1 MADRQLLTEME
12 KLRILV
18 VDDEEEIR
26 NLLQGI
32 LRDIGI
38 VRVHL
43 AENGE
48 VAWQRL
54 SRSELDYDLVISD
67 WLMPRMDGLELLKK
81 MRQCGSKTPFMM
93 LTVKVTVEAV
103 AAAKAAGV
111 KKGVVMKS
119 LRAALLGRLQGPD
132 LITTWSLLAR
142 IGEDLPRLP
151 RCLG

>member
-1 MADRQLLTEME
+1 MADRQLLAEME

-26 NLLQGI
+26 NLLQGV

-43 AENGE
+43 AENGAM
-48 VAWQRL
+48 AWRRL

-67 WLMPRMDGLELLKK
+67 WLMPRMDGLELLNK
-81 MRQCGSKTPFMM
+81 MRKCGSKTPFMM
-93 LTVKVTVEAV
+93 LTVKVTVESV

-111 KKGVVMKS
+111 TIYLAKPFTYSDFSKKISALAK
-119 LRAALLGRLQGPD
+119 RIIKDKAASRH
-132 LITTWSLLAR
+132 LIN
-142 IGEDLPRLP
+142 
-151 RCLG
+151 

>member
-1 MADRQLLTEME
+1 MADRQLLAEME

-26 NLLQGI
+26 NLLQGV

-43 AENGE
+43 AENGAM
-48 VAWQRL
+48 AWQRL

-67 WLMPRMDGLELLKK
+67 WLMPRMDGLELLNK
-81 MRQCGSKTPFMM
+81 MRKCGSKTPFMM
-93 LTVKVTVEAV
+93 LTVKVTVESV

-111 KKGVVMKS
+111 TIYLAKPFTYSDFSKKISALAK
-119 LRAALLGRLQGPD
+119 RIIKDKAASCH
-132 LITTWSLLAR
+132 LIN
-142 IGEDLPRLP
+142 
-151 RCLG
+151 

>member
-1 MADRQLLTEME
+1 MSDPELLAEME

-26 NLLQGI
+26 DLLQEI

-48 VAWQRL
+48 MAWQRL

-67 WLMPRMDGLELLKK
+67 WLMPRMDGLELLQK
-81 MRQCGSKTPFMM
+81 MRQWGSETPFMM
-93 LTVKVTVEAV
+93 LTVKVTGEAV
-103 AAAKAAGV
+103 AAAKEAGV
-111 KKGVVMKS
+111 TLYVAKPFTYGDFSKKISALAKQIIENK
-119 LRAALLGRLQGPD
+119 AA
-132 LITTWSLLAR
+132 A
-142 IGEDLPRLP
+142 
-151 RCLG
+151 

>member
-1 MADRQLLTEME
+1 MSDPELLAEME

-26 NLLQGI
+26 DLLQEI

-48 VAWQRL
+48 MAWQRL

-67 WLMPRMDGLELLKK
+67 WLMPRMDGLQLLQK
-81 MRQCGSKTPFMM
+81 MRQWGSETPFMM
-93 LTVKVTVEAV
+93 LTVKVTGEAV
-103 AAAKAAGV
+103 AAAKEAGV
-111 KKGVVMKS
+111 TLYVAKPFTYGDFSKKISALAKQIIENK
-119 LRAALLGRLQGPD
+119 AA
-132 LITTWSLLAR
+132 A
-142 IGEDLPRLP
+142 
-151 RCLG
+151 

>member
-1 MADRQLLTEME
+1 MVDRQLLAEME

-26 NLLQGI
+26 NLLQGV

-43 AENGE
+43 AENGAM
-48 VAWQRL
+48 AWQRL

-67 WLMPRMDGLELLKK
+67 WLMPRMDGLELLNK
-81 MRQCGSKTPFMM
+81 MRKCGSKTPFMM
-93 LTVKVTVEAV
+93 LTVKVTVESV

-111 KKGVVMKS
+111 TIYLAKPFTYSDFSKKISALAK
-119 LRAALLGRLQGPD
+119 RIIKDKAA
-132 LITTWSLLAR
+132 S
-142 IGEDLPRLP
+142 
-151 RCLG
+151 CH

>member
-67 WLMPRMDGLELLKK
+67 WLMPRMDGLELLNK
-81 MRQCGSKTPFMM
+81 MRKCGSKTPFMM

-111 KKGVVMKS
+111 TIYLAKPFTYSDFSKKISALAK
-119 LRAALLGRLQGPD
+119 RIIKDKAASCH
-132 LITTWSLLAR
+132 LIN
-142 IGEDLPRLP
+142 
-151 RCLG
+151 

>member
-1 MADRQLLTEME
+1 MANRQLLAEME

-26 NLLQGI
+26 NLLQGV

-43 AENGE
+43 AENGAM
-48 VAWQRL
+48 AWQRL

-67 WLMPRMDGLELLKK
+67 WLMPRMDGLELLNK
-81 MRQCGSKTPFMM
+81 MRKCGSKTPFMM

-111 KKGVVMKS
+111 TIYLAKPFTYRDFSKKISALAK
-119 LRAALLGRLQGPD
+119 RIIKDKAASCH
-132 LITTWSLLAR
+132 LIN
-142 IGEDLPRLP
+142 
-151 RCLG
+151 

>member
-1 MADRQLLTEME
+1 MADRQLLAEME

-26 NLLQGI
+26 NLLQGV

-43 AENGE
+43 AENGAM
-48 VAWQRL
+48 AWRRL

-67 WLMPRMDGLELLKK
+67 WLMPRMDGLELLNK
-81 MRQCGSKTPFMM
+81 MRKCGSKTPLMM
-93 LTVKVTVEAV
+93 LTVKVTVESV

-111 KKGVVMKS
+111 TIYLAKPFTYSDFSKKISALAK
-119 LRAALLGRLQGPD
+119 RIIKDKAASCH
-132 LITTWSLLAR
+132 LIN
-142 IGEDLPRLP
+142 
-151 RCLG
+151 